1 MTDQVKNAGAETG
14 PKIERLLGLPGWFAP
29 AAIESLSTLW
39 VPRFSLTVADG
50 ISRELGAPQRVDAAL
65 SLSGRALCLL
75 QYQGSNQARLIA
87 WALRDFIALWTRV
100 PEAMESIAPW
110 GKGTVS
116 LWLENTNASE
126 QLIDARNHGHVLTQ
140 RNGIILHHR
149 QEGA

>member
-1 MTDQVKNAGAETG
+1 MANEVKETEAGPT
-14 PKIERLLGLPGWFAP
+14 ITRLLDLPGWFAP

-50 ISRELGAPQRVDAAL
+50 ISKELGAPQRVDAAL

-75 QYQGSNQARLIA
+75 QYQGRSQARLIA
-87 WALRDFIALWTRV
+87 WALRDFIALWMRV
-100 PEAMESIAPW
+100 PEAMEAIAPW
-110 GKGTVS
+110 GKGTVY

-126 QLIDARNHGHVLTQ
+126 QLIDARNDGHVLTQ

-149 QEGA
+149 QEVA